1 MIAVSALNKFSER
14 WYAIPKA
21 FGEEEKENIK
31 NQILETAVELFHDK
45 GTKSINIQELTRRAG
60 IAQGSFYSFWKDKDA
75 LIMDVMLYRS
85 RQKLDIAEKEF
96 EASLHD
102 PIGFLSESIYR
113 YSMDLLNKCREQ
125 PVYSQSFAIL
135 SRSNSL
141 SENRVGAIYK
151 EFLSKL
157 AAYWV
162 EHNAVQSVNVQG
174 LINVITACPVL
185 LSNAGQ
191 FDPEYFDEI
200 FKSFLQSTIRN
211 YVTL

>member
-1 MIAVSALNKFSER
+1 M
-14 WYAIPKA
+14 PKA
-21 FGEEEKENIK
+21 FSEKEKEQIK

-75 LIMDVMLYRS
+75 LVMDVMLYRS

-157 AAYWV
+157 ATYWV
-162 EHNAVQSVNVQG
+162 EHNAVQSVDVQG

-200 FKSFLQSTIRN
+200 FKSFLQSTIGN
-211 YVTL
+211 YITL

>member
-1 MIAVSALNKFSER
+1 M
-14 WYAIPKA
+14 PKA
-21 FGEEEKENIK
+21 FSEEEKEHIK
-31 NQILETAVELFHDK
+31 NQILETAVELFHEK

-141 SENRVGAIYK
+141 SENWVGAIYK

-211 YVTL
+211 YITL

>member
-1 MIAVSALNKFSER
+1 M
-14 WYAIPKA
+14 PKA
-21 FGEEEKENIK
+21 FSEEEKEQIK

-75 LIMDVMLYRS
+75 LVMDVMLYRS

-96 EASLHD
+96 EASLHN

-162 EHNAVQSVNVQG
+162 EHNAVQSVDVQG

-211 YVTL
+211 YITL

>member
-1 MIAVSALNKFSER
+1 M
-14 WYAIPKA
+14 PKA
-21 FGEEEKENIK
+21 FSEEEKEQIK

-60 IAQGSFYSFWKDKDA
+60 IAQGSFYSFWKDKNA
-75 LIMDVMLYRS
+75 LVMDVMLYRS

-141 SENRVGAIYK
+141 SENRVDAIYK

-162 EHNAVQSVNVQG
+162 EHNAVQSVDVQG

-211 YVTL
+211 YITL

>member
-1 MIAVSALNKFSER
+1 M
-14 WYAIPKA
+14 PKA
-21 FGEEEKENIK
+21 FSEEEKEQIK

-141 SENRVGAIYK
+141 SDNRVGAIYK

-162 EHNAVQSVNVQG
+162 EHRAVQSMDVQG

-211 YVTL
+211 YITL

>member
-1 MIAVSALNKFSER
+1 M
-14 WYAIPKA
+14 PKA
-21 FGEEEKENIK
+21 FSEKEKEQIK

-75 LIMDVMLYRS
+75 LVMDVMLYRS

-113 YSMDLLNKCREQ
+113 YSMDLLNKCKEQ
-125 PVYSQSFAIL
+125 PVYSHSFAIL

-162 EHNAVQSVNVQG
+162 EHNAVQSVDVQG

-211 YVTL
+211 YITL

>member
-1 MIAVSALNKFSER
+1 M
-14 WYAIPKA
+14 PKA
-21 FGEEEKENIK
+21 FSEEEKEHIK

-102 PIGFLSESIYR
+102 PIRFLSESIYR

-162 EHNAVQSVNVQG
+162 EHRAVQSMDVQG

-185 LSNAGQ
+185 LSNARQ

-211 YVTL
+211 YITL

>member
-1 MIAVSALNKFSER
+1 M
-14 WYAIPKA
+14 PKA
-21 FGEEEKENIK
+21 FSEEEKEQIK

-75 LIMDVMLYRS
+75 LVTDVMLYRS

-96 EASLHD
+96 EASLHN

-162 EHNAVQSVNVQG
+162 EHNAVQSVDVQG

-211 YVTL
+211 YITL

>member
-1 MIAVSALNKFSER
+1 M
-14 WYAIPKA
+14 PKA
-21 FGEEEKENIK
+21 FSEEEKEQIK

-75 LIMDVMLYRS
+75 LVMDVMLYRS
-85 RQKLDIAEKEF
+85 RQKLNIAEKEF

-162 EHNAVQSVNVQG
+162 EHNAVQSVDVQG

-200 FKSFLQSTIRN
+200 FKSFLQSTIGN
-211 YVTL
+211 YITL

>member
-1 MIAVSALNKFSER
+1 M
-14 WYAIPKA
+14 PKA
-21 FGEEEKENIK
+21 FSEEEKEHIK

-113 YSMDLLNKCREQ
+113 YSMDLLNKCKEQ

-157 AAYWV
+157 ATYWV

-211 YVTL
+211 YITL

>member
-1 MIAVSALNKFSER
+1 M
-14 WYAIPKA
+14 PKA
-21 FGEEEKENIK
+21 FSEEEKEHIK

-211 YVTL
+211 YITL

>member
-1 MIAVSALNKFSER
+1 M
-14 WYAIPKA
+14 PKA
-21 FGEEEKENIK
+21 FSEEEKEHIK

-75 LIMDVMLYRS
+75 LVMDVMLYRS

-96 EASLHD
+96 EASLHN

-141 SENRVGAIYK
+141 SENRVGTIYK

-162 EHNAVQSVNVQG
+162 EHRAVRSVDVQG
-174 LINVITACPVL
+174 LINIITACPVL
-185 LSNAGQ
+185 LSNAEQ

-211 YVTL
+211 YITL

>member
-1 MIAVSALNKFSER
+1 M
-14 WYAIPKA
+14 PKA
-21 FGEEEKENIK
+21 FSEKEKEQIK

-75 LIMDVMLYRS
+75 LVTDVMLYRS

-162 EHNAVQSVNVQG
+162 EHNAVQSVDVQG

-185 LSNAGQ
+185 LSNTGQ

-211 YVTL
+211 YITL

>member
-1 MIAVSALNKFSER
+1 M
-14 WYAIPKA
+14 PKA
-21 FGEEEKENIK
+21 FSEEEKEQIK

-60 IAQGSFYSFWKDKDA
+60 IAQGSFYNFWKDKDA

-162 EHNAVQSVNVQG
+162 EHRAVQSMDVQG

-211 YVTL
+211 YITL

>member
-1 MIAVSALNKFSER
+1 M
-14 WYAIPKA
+14 PKA
-21 FGEEEKENIK
+21 FTEEEKEQIK
-31 NQILETAVELFHDK
+31 SQILETAVELFHDK

-75 LIMDVMLYRS
+75 LVLDVMLYRS
-85 RQKLDIAEKEF
+85 RQKLDIAEEEF

-102 PIGFLSESIYR
+102 PIGFLSDSIYR
-113 YSMDLLNKCREQ
+113 YSIDLLNKCREQ

-162 EHNAVQSVNVQG
+162 EHNAVQSVDVQG

-211 YVTL
+211 YITL

>member
-1 MIAVSALNKFSER
+1 M
-14 WYAIPKA
+14 PKA
-21 FGEEEKENIK
+21 FSEEEKEQIK

-75 LIMDVMLYRS
+75 LVMDVMLYRS

-162 EHNAVQSVNVQG
+162 EHNAIQSVNVQG

-211 YVTL
+211 YITL

>member
-1 MIAVSALNKFSER
+1 M
-14 WYAIPKA
+14 PKA
-21 FGEEEKENIK
+21 FSEEEKEQIK

-162 EHNAVQSVNVQG
+162 EHRAVQSMDVQG
-174 LINVITACPVL
+174 LINVITACPIL

-211 YVTL
+211 YITL

>member
-1 MIAVSALNKFSER
+1 M
-14 WYAIPKA
+14 PKA
-21 FGEEEKENIK
+21 FSEEEKEQIK

-75 LIMDVMLYRS
+75 LVMDVMLYRS

-141 SENRVGAIYK
+141 SENRVSAIYK

-174 LINVITACPVL
+174 LINVITACPIL

-200 FKSFLQSTIRN
+200 FKSFLQSTIGN
-211 YVTL
+211 YITL

>member
-1 MIAVSALNKFSER
+1 M
-14 WYAIPKA
+14 PKA
-21 FGEEEKENIK
+21 FSEEEKEQIK

-60 IAQGSFYSFWKDKDA
+60 IAHGSFYSFWKDKDA
-75 LIMDVMLYRS
+75 LVMDVMLYRS

-162 EHNAVQSVNVQG
+162 EHNAVQSVDVQG

-200 FKSFLQSTIRN
+200 FKSFLQSTIGN
-211 YVTL
+211 YITL

>member
-1 MIAVSALNKFSER
+1 M
-14 WYAIPKA
+14 PKA
-21 FGEEEKENIK
+21 FSEEEKEHIK

-162 EHNAVQSVNVQG
+162 EHNAVQSMDVQG

-211 YVTL
+211 YITL

>member
-1 MIAVSALNKFSER
+1 M
-14 WYAIPKA
+14 PKA
-21 FGEEEKENIK
+21 FSEEEKEHIK
-31 NQILETAVELFHDK
+31 NQILETAVKLFHEK

-162 EHNAVQSVNVQG
+162 EHNAVQSVDVQG

-200 FKSFLQSTIRN
+200 FKSFLQSTIGN
-211 YVTL
+211 YITL

>member
-1 MIAVSALNKFSER
+1 M
-14 WYAIPKA
+14 PKA
-21 FGEEEKENIK
+21 FSEEEKEQIK

-60 IAQGSFYSFWKDKDA
+60 IAQGSFYSFWKDKDT
-75 LIMDVMLYRS
+75 LVMDVMLYRS

-191 FDPEYFDEI
+191 FDSEYFDEI
-200 FKSFLQSTIRN
+200 FKSFLQSTIGN
-211 YVTL
+211 YITL

>member
-1 MIAVSALNKFSER
+1 M
-14 WYAIPKA
+14 PKA
-21 FGEEEKENIK
+21 FSEEEKEHIK

-75 LIMDVMLYRS
+75 LVMDVMLYRS

-141 SENRVGAIYK
+141 SKNRVGAIYK

-162 EHNAVQSVNVQG
+162 EHNAVQSVDVQG

-200 FKSFLQSTIRN
+200 FKSFLQSTIGN
-211 YVTL
+211 YITL

>member
-1 MIAVSALNKFSER
+1 M
-14 WYAIPKA
+14 PKA
-21 FGEEEKENIK
+21 FSEEEKEQIK

-75 LIMDVMLYRS
+75 LVMDVMLYRS

-113 YSMDLLNKCREQ
+113 YSMDLLNKCKEQ

-200 FKSFLQSTIRN
+200 FKSFLQSTIGN
-211 YVTL
+211 YITL

>member
-1 MIAVSALNKFSER
+1 M
-14 WYAIPKA
+14 PKA
-21 FGEEEKENIK
+21 FSEEEKGQIK

-75 LIMDVMLYRS
+75 LVMDVMLYRS

-113 YSMDLLNKCREQ
+113 YSMDLLNKCKEQ

-151 EFLSKL
+151 EFLNKL
-157 AAYWV
+157 AAYWI
-162 EHNAVQSVNVQG
+162 EHNAVQNVDVQG

-185 LSNAGQ
+185 LSNAEQ

-211 YVTL
+211 YITL

>member
-1 MIAVSALNKFSER
+1 M
-14 WYAIPKA
+14 PKA
-21 FGEEEKENIK
+21 FSEEEKEHIK
-31 NQILETAVELFHDK
+31 NQILETAVELFHEK

-75 LIMDVMLYRS
+75 LVTDVMLYRS

-162 EHNAVQSVNVQG
+162 EHRAVQSMDVQG

-211 YVTL
+211 YITL

>member
-1 MIAVSALNKFSER
+1 M
-14 WYAIPKA
+14 PKA
-21 FGEEEKENIK
+21 FSEEEKEHIK

-113 YSMDLLNKCREQ
+113 YSMDLLNKCKEQ

-162 EHNAVQSVNVQG
+162 EHNAVQSVDVQG

-200 FKSFLQSTIRN
+200 FKSFLQSTIGN
-211 YVTL
+211 YITL

>member
-1 MIAVSALNKFSER
+1 M
-14 WYAIPKA
+14 PKA
-21 FGEEEKENIK
+21 FSEEEKEHIK

-96 EASLHD
+96 ETSLHD

-151 EFLSKL
+151 KFLSKL

-211 YVTL
+211 YITL

>member
-1 MIAVSALNKFSER
+1 M
-14 WYAIPKA
+14 PKA
-21 FGEEEKENIK
+21 FSEEEKEQIK

-75 LIMDVMLYRS
+75 LVMDVMLYRS

-141 SENRVGAIYK
+141 SENRVGDIYK

-162 EHNAVQSVNVQG
+162 EHNAVQSVDVQG

-211 YVTL
+211 YITL

>member
-1 MIAVSALNKFSER
+1 M
-14 WYAIPKA
+14 PKA
-21 FGEEEKENIK
+21 FSEEEKEHIK
-31 NQILETAVELFHDK
+31 NQILETAVELFHDR

-162 EHNAVQSVNVQG
+162 EHRAVQSMDVQG

-191 FDPEYFDEI
+191 LDPEYFDEI

-211 YVTL
+211 YITL

>member
-1 MIAVSALNKFSER
+1 M
-14 WYAIPKA
+14 PKA
-21 FGEEEKENIK
+21 FSEEEKEQIK

-75 LIMDVMLYRS
+75 LVMDVMLYRS
-85 RQKLDIAEKEF
+85 RRKLNIAEKEF

-200 FKSFLQSTIRN
+200 FKSFLQSTIGN
-211 YVTL
+211 YITL

>member
-1 MIAVSALNKFSER
+1 M
-14 WYAIPKA
+14 PKA
-21 FGEEEKENIK
+21 FSEEEKEHIK

-75 LIMDVMLYRS
+75 LVMDVMLYRS

-141 SENRVGAIYK
+141 SENRVGTIYK

-211 YVTL
+211 YITL

>member
-1 MIAVSALNKFSER
+1 M
-14 WYAIPKA
+14 PKA
-21 FGEEEKENIK
+21 LSEEEKEQIK
-31 NQILETAVELFHDK
+31 NQILKTAVELFHDK

-162 EHNAVQSVNVQG
+162 EHRAVQSMDVQG

-211 YVTL
+211 YITL

>member
-1 MIAVSALNKFSER
+1 M
-14 WYAIPKA
+14 PKA
-21 FGEEEKENIK
+21 FSEEEKEQIK

-211 YVTL
+211 YITM

>member
-1 MIAVSALNKFSER
+1 M
-14 WYAIPKA
+14 PKA
-21 FGEEEKENIK
+21 FSEEEKEQIK
-31 NQILETAVELFHDK
+31 NQILETAVELFQDK

-162 EHNAVQSVNVQG
+162 EHRAVQSMDVQG

-211 YVTL
+211 YITL

>member
-1 MIAVSALNKFSER
+1 M
-14 WYAIPKA
+14 PKA
-21 FGEEEKENIK
+21 FSEEEKEQIK

-75 LIMDVMLYRS
+75 LVMDVMLYRS

-113 YSMDLLNKCREQ
+113 YSMDLLNKCKEQ

-162 EHNAVQSVNVQG
+162 EHNAVQSVDVQG

-211 YVTL
+211 YITL

>member
-1 MIAVSALNKFSER
+1 M
-14 WYAIPKA
+14 PKA
-21 FGEEEKENIK
+21 FSEEEKEQIR

-45 GTKSINIQELTRRAG
+45 GTKSINIQELTRLAG

-162 EHNAVQSVNVQG
+162 EHRAVQSMDVQG

-211 YVTL
+211 YITL

>member
-1 MIAVSALNKFSER
+1 M
-14 WYAIPKA
+14 PKA
-21 FGEEEKENIK
+21 FSEEEKEQIK
-31 NQILETAVELFHDK
+31 NQILKTAVELFHDK

-75 LIMDVMLYRS
+75 LVTDVMLYRS
-85 RQKLDIAEKEF
+85 RQKLNIAEKEF

-102 PIGFLSESIYR
+102 PAGFLSESIYH

-211 YVTL
+211 YITL

>member
-1 MIAVSALNKFSER
+1 M
-14 WYAIPKA
+14 PKA
-21 FGEEEKENIK
+21 FSEEEKEQIK

-113 YSMDLLNKCREQ
+113 YSMDLFNKCREQ

-162 EHNAVQSVNVQG
+162 EHRAVQSMDVQG

-211 YVTL
+211 YITL

>member
-1 MIAVSALNKFSER
+1 M
-14 WYAIPKA
+14 PKA
-21 FGEEEKENIK
+21 FSEEEKEQIK
-31 NQILETAVELFHDK
+31 NQILKTAVELFHDK
-45 GTKSINIQELTRRAG
+45 GTKSINIQELTRLAG

-162 EHNAVQSVNVQG
+162 EHRAVQSMDVQG

-200 FKSFLQSTIRN
+200 FKSFLQITIRN
-211 YVTL
+211 YITL